1 MIAEASLIAI
11 DKLVSIPACSGTNHL
26 GKSPEG
32 FLATFAKALLTG
44 GFLGIVALVALGAT
58 VCGLLWGL
66 GGPQSGSILAFFSG
80 ILLIALIYAI
90 YWLWRGFMCRA

>member
-1 MIAEASLIAI
+1 MVRNKPPRE
-11 DKLVSIPACSGTNHL
+11 K
-26 GKSPEG
+26 PEG
-32 FLATFAKALLTG
+32 FLATFAKALLTAI
-44 GFLGIVALVALGAT
+44 LGIVALVALGAT

-90 YWLWRGFMCRA
+90 YWLWR